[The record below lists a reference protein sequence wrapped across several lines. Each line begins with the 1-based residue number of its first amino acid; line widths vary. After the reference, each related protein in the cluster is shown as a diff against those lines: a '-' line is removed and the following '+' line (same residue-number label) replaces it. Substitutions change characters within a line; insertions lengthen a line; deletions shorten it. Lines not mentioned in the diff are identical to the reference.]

1 MKYRGELAL
10 TVFLNLLGGLTYA
23 GHYGHFSGDN
33 AGWVF
38 NVLRSTVKVCFF
50 LNLSPKNFQL
60 RRKREANDD
69 RRAGHF

>member
-33 AGWVF
+33 AGF
-38 NVLRSTVKVCFF
+38 YVLRSTVKVWFF
-50 LNLSPKNFQL
+50 ELVSKKFST
-60 RRKREANDD
+60 
-69 RRAGHF
+69 